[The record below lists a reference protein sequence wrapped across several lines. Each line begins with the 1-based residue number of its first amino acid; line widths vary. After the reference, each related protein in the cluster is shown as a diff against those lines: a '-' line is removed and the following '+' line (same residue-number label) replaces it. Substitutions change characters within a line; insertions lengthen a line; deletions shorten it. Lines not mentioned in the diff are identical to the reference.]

1 MHTDSRATVSQGLDG
16 EWGEGR
22 LHARG
27 RPELGDTGIK
37 SLMGAQGS
45 RQARGAC
52 GDTRGRGEE
61 MTRQANQSL
70 TYKLFVGHLLSVPFG
85 FSARY
90 PHVCITVKFSDL
102 AL

>member
-1 MHTDSRATVSQGLDG
+1 MSGAGQSWV
-16 EWGEGR
+16 
-22 LHARG
+22 
-27 RPELGDTGIK
+27 TGIK